1 MCWNN
6 ALRSVWLLIV
16 CLLCQAC
23 ADECRDCHPEGMDGK
38 VRVMLSLPEIEGC
51 VGTRSILHEDSI
63 ENKLTDV
70 TLASYD
76 SQGYLVDAVYYAELD
91 DPMSLSVNVSSGNS
105 VYALVN
111 MGDMT
116 GKFPV
121 REAGV
126 SGIVYM
132 LESYEDVASSGI
144 PMCGVVNGCAY
155 GDGNKVTVPLERL
168 FARLNVRILHTG
180 LKDGQT
186 SYVYAFN
193 LANKSLYLRQANRR
207 LQPFAPG
214 GSRAA
219 DLSDI
224 LDMSDYNPDLADM
237 DAYQGS
243 LLPSQ
248 LGPGLGYIKD
258 TTVVLYVPENVQGC
272 LLPENTDPFEKV
284 DERIDNVGGKS
295 YAGLCTYLEYNA
307 FKPNKGE
314 GYYGDVMY
322 RCYIGEDNVSD
333 FSIRRN
339 RRYDLVMNFSDEGFF
354 LDNWKVT
361 RGENWVD
368 TRTLCFVDIPFVI
381 YPGTS
386 KNLLVHYNRVNASS
400 SVGSSGPASEWV
412 YEFDEAAMA
421 AAGLTYEFM
430 GDKKVTGTNGCSE
443 FYFRITTSET
453 AKVGSSVPVRIAL
466 ADGSKSDFTT
476 VNVSSVGSLTPVWD
490 FCPEYVSQTGELMV
504 AGVVKDLLPLS
515 VTVSDG
521 SVLKYEKTGDDSF
534 RFTAVGEGN
543 ADVWFSNADGSQTL
557 SLSLAV
563 SAPELKVSDVD
574 IALSPDGE
582 KGRLDYYYAD
592 KNGNPL
598 GNVDVSAYEQYL
610 KPVVSGCDY
619 IASAVADSHVD
630 LYVHKLY
637 SAGKQIV
644 AGSYY
649 QMEIGAADCP
659 EVSKH
664 YMRAYVVDPF
674 EGFGTISVPAI
685 DDYTLFSMSDVP
697 VRVRNCF
704 SSQLSAK
711 VDLWY
716 EIPPVDAGEIYISS
730 SLTPVWADGFSYEN
744 GVYST
749 SYSHSDSAS
758 EKGASLRLTQNAV
771 SASTSHGAGKHD
783 LQLHVK
789 NRYSGERLSRTLATV
804 DIYVHTAIGAKAAFG
819 YIKGNTASGG
829 ETVASVYNSLA
840 GTKVYSTTSAA
851 RIYYMDVSMEYLT
864 PVDQVCLF
872 DCMLDCVESGY
883 NLFDALDWVRP
894 SKDDGTL
901 DLTRRLLYSVCTN
914 PDQRMAFCGESYS
927 TRKGVG
933 AMLYRALAMATSTAA
948 LTDSQLKQLL
958 LGYSGGSALT
968 EPAYDIHDMNVGTD
982 MTKNIV
988 SKNSPYYFSPKSCAG
1003 NRDSAGRGYHVV
1015 HTLNR
1020 MYPSTSGWINLL

>member
-6 ALRSVWLLIV
+6 AFRSMWLLIV
-16 CLLCQAC
+16 CIVCLSCE
-23 ADECRDCHPEGMDGK
+23 DECPERQTDDMNGKVQVLLSVPEMDGCA
-38 VRVMLSLPEIEGC
+38 E
-51 VGTRSILHEDSI
+51 TRSILPESSI
-63 ENKLTDV
+63 ENILTDV

-76 SQGYLVDAVYYAELD
+76 SKGYLVDAKYYVALD
-91 DPMSLSVNVSSGNS
+91 DPMSLSVNVSSGNN

-116 GKFPV
+116 GDFPV
-121 REAGV
+121 RETGV
-126 SGIVYM
+126 PEMVYM
-132 LESYEDVASSGI
+132 LDSYDEVAGTGI
-144 PMCGVVNGCAY
+144 PMCGVVAGCTYGNG
-155 GDGNKVTVPLERL
+155 GEVTVPLERL

-186 SYVYAFN
+186 SYVYAYN
-193 LANKSLYLRQANRR
+193 LANRSLYLRQANRR
-207 LQPFAPG
+207 LRPFAPE

-219 DLSDI
+219 ALSDVLDLSD
-224 LDMSDYNPDLADM
+224 YNSDLADVN
-237 DAYQGS
+237 AYQGS

-248 LGPGLGYIKD
+248 FGPGLGYIKD

-284 DERIDNVGGKS
+284 DDRIDNIGGKS

-339 RRYDLVMNFSDEGFF
+339 RRYDLVMNFSDGGFF

-361 RGENWVD
+361 RGENWID
-368 TRTLCFVDIPFVI
+368 TRTLCFKDLPFVI
-381 YPGTS
+381 YPGTT
-386 KNLLVHYNRVNASS
+386 KNLLVHYNRTNSSS
-400 SVGSSGPASEWV
+400 SVGSSGSASEWV
-412 YEFDEAAMA
+412 YEFDEAAMTS
-421 AAGLTYEFM
+421 AGLTCEFM

-443 FYFRITTSET
+443 FYFRITASET

-557 SLSLAV
+557 SLSLTV

-582 KGRLDYYYAD
+582 KGRLDYHYAD
-592 KNGNPL
+592 KNGKPL
-598 GNVDVSAYEQYL
+598 DNVDVSAYDQYL
-610 KPVVSGCDY
+610 KPVVSGCEYVAAAVTDSYLDVY
-619 IASAVADSHVD
+619 IDRLS
-630 LYVHKLY
+630 
-637 SAGKQIV
+637 SAGKQII

-649 QMEIGAADCP
+649 QMAVQAADCP
-659 EVSKH
+659 DVEKH
-664 YMRAYVVDPF
+664 SMRVYVVDPF
-674 EGFGTISVPAI
+674 EGFETISVPAVN
-685 DDYTLFSMSDVP
+685 DYTLFSLSDVHAG
-697 VRVRNCF
+697 VRSYF

-730 SLTPVWADGFSYEN
+730 SLTPVWTDDFSYEN

-771 SASTSHGAGKHD
+771 SASTSHGAGKHN

-819 YIKGNTASGG
+819 YVKGNTASGG
-829 ETVASVYNSLA
+829 ETVASVYNTLA
-840 GTKVYSTTSAA
+840 GTKVYNTTSAS

-864 PVDQVCLF
+864 PVDQVCLL
-872 DCMLDCVESGY
+872 DCMSDCVESGY
-883 NLFDALDWVRP
+883 NIFDALDWVRP

-901 DLTRRLLYSVCTN
+901 DLSRRLLYSVCTT
-914 PDQRMAFCGESYS
+914 PDQRMAFCDEPYS
-927 TRKGVG
+927 LRKGVG
-933 AMLYRALAMATSTAA
+933 AMLYRALAMSVTTVA

-958 LGYSGGSALT
+958 LGYSGGTAMT
-968 EPAYDIHDMNVGTD
+968 EPAYEIHNMNIGTD

-988 SKNSPYYFSPKSCAG
+988 SKNNPYYFSPKSCSG
-1003 NRDSAGRGYHVV
+1003 KCDSAGRGYHVV

-1020 MYPSTSGWINLL
+1020 MYPSTAGWINLL